1 MRFYQKISLAAL
13 VLSLGFAGY
22 SVFAGVE
29 EAAVADPGWW
39 VAVGEAMV
47 GVQENGWCNCL

>member
-22 SVFAGVE
+22 SVLAAGGE
-29 EAAVADPGWW
+29 PAVTDPGWW
-39 VAVGEAMV
+39 MSVGEAMV
-47 GVQENGWCNCL
+47 GRADNGWCSCL